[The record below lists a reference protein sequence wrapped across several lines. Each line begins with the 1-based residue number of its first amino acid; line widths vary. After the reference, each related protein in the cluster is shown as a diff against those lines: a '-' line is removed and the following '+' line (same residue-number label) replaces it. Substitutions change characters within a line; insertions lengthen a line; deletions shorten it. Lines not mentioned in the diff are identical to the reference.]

1 MINRLARET
10 AVAAFRGD
18 ERWAGMRIFP
28 FQKVAGADGLF
39 TLFVCSG
46 GDQTGSLWFWD
57 ANAGSFEFCVSGGRR
72 LHRTDFFLQDTVAGL

>member
-28 FQKVAGADGLF
+28 FQKVTGADGLF

-46 GDQTGSLWFWD
+46 GDQT
-57 ANAGSFEFCVSGGRR
+57 
-72 LHRTDFFLQDTVAGL
+72 